1 MALFPKPDGAIRV
14 MLVFGTRPEA
24 IKMAP
29 VVHALAADPSFQVT
43 TVVTAQHRE
52 MLDQVLAVFG
62 LRPEYDLGLMRAEQ
76 TLGELTGRV
85 LAGLEEPLRQV
96 APSLVLVHG
105 DTTTTFAAS
114 LAAFYHRIPVGHV
127 EAGLRTGDRYQPYPE
142 EMNRRL
148 TAALAEIHFA
158 PTARAAANLAAEGI
172 AADRVFVTG
181 NTVVDALHQCRARLE
196 ARGITKPRSVVT
208 ERPYLLVT
216 VHRRESWGERL
227 AGICRAISRVL
238 ADHPELDLVMPV
250 HLNPIVQATVR
261 GLLEG
266 GRGVHLLPPV
276 EYDEMV
282 LLMSGA
288 HLVLTDSGGIQEEA
302 PALGLP
308 VLVLRQTTER
318 PEAVA
323 AGTVV
328 LAGTAEEEIYRLARR
343 ILEDKA
349 LYARMARAVNPY
361 GDGRAAPRIREAL
374 LHSFGLVGARPQPFI
389 PAGDGSKAREAGWT
403 SPRTKSGSNLN

>member
-1 MALFPKPDGAIRV
+1 MLPLFPKPDGAIRV
-14 MLVFGTRPEA
+14 MLIFGTRPEA

-29 VVHALAADPSFQVT
+29 VFRALAADPVFRVT

-62 LRPEYDLGLMRAEQ
+62 LQPEYDLGLMRPEQ

-85 LAGLEEPLRQV
+85 LAGLAEPLRQV

-105 DTTTTFAAS
+105 DTTTTFAAG

-142 EMNRRL
+142 EMNRKL

-158 PTARAAANLAAEGI
+158 PTARAAANLTAEGI
-172 AADRVFVTG
+172 AAERIFVTG
-181 NTVVDALHQCRARLE
+181 NTVVDALHQCRVLLE
-196 ARGITKPRSVVT
+196 TRGITKPRTVWT
-208 ERPYLLVT
+208 DRPYLLVT

-227 AGICRAISRVL
+227 AGICRALSRIL

-250 HLNPIVQATVR
+250 HLNPVVQATVR

-288 HLVLTDSGGIQEEA
+288 RLVLTDSGGIQEEA

-318 PEAVA
+318 PEAVS
-323 AGTVV
+323 AGTVM
-328 LAGTAEEEIYRLARR
+328 LAGTDEEEVYRLTRR
-343 ILEDKA
+343 ILEDRA
-349 LYARMARAVNPY
+349 LYERMARAVNPY
-361 GDGRAAPRIREAL
+361 GDGMAAGRIRDAL
-374 LHSFGLVGARPQPFI
+374 RHCFGLAGERPRPFL
-389 PAGDGSKAREAGWT
+389 PTPDEPKAREAG
-403 SPRTKSGSNLN
+403 